1 MKGRV
6 LETLG
11 KFAEACEMYHAYLKT
26 GFDARINQGIPR
38 CLANTGD
45 IDGAKVKFA
54 ELKKGRQSSDMP
66 AMFRMFEAFTLN
78 NYEDGWKA
86 LDAAVDEHTFAIV
99 TFLAGPSLDGFSDDR
114 RLKALV
120 NRVNPELQSIKR
132 LSLAEIRTR

>member
-1 MKGRV
+1 
-6 LETLG
+6 LYQA
-11 KFAEACEMYHAYLKT
+11 FLKT

-45 IDGAKVKFA
+45 VEGAKLKFA
-54 ELKKGRQSSDMP
+54 ELKNGRKTSEMP

-78 NYEDGWKA
+78 NYDEGWKA

-120 NRVNPELQSIKR
+120 QRVNPELQAIKR